1 MQPTCKLTIAVP
13 VYNTAR
19 YLKELFLC
27 IENQTL
33 GMENME
39 IILVNDGSAD
49 SSAEIC
55 RAFWKNHTERVRY
68 LEYDD
73 NQGVSHARNEALD
86 RAEGKYITFWDSDD
100 LWSPNAMEKAVAFL
114 DAHEAEADLVSCNIE
129 YFESTSQ
136 PHILNFAVEEDF
148 LVDIRGDYQRIRT
161 SGSACVM
168 RTEAAKRFRFDEKQT
183 RWEDAKYINQLL
195 LQKKTYGMLS
205 GIKYYY
211 RRRRSSDS
219 ATQLH
224 ERDKQNY
231 LYDLGAFFDG
241 IYEESL
247 RQCGELIPMM
257 QYLLA
262 YALGYFFLENAS
274 ILNKEEH
281 RRYDAVRRNI
291 LSHIDDRYL
300 REIPN
305 ADSLT
310 KWKMLSFKHSLGIED
325 ELDALR
331 TKRQEAQWNLT
342 RIARNAANCNALKR
356 WFELKCEN
364 KPLSPYFER
373 NGYTRIAIYG
383 MSDLGTYL
391 LKELADSPVR
401 VLYGIDRQA
410 EKAAGKLAAGRWA
423 GLPIRKPEDTLP
435 EADAIIVTAVYFFS
449 EIDEQLRQK
458 VTCPVISLEDVLY
471 TIE

>member
-1 MQPTCKLTIAVP
+1 M
-13 VYNTAR
+13 
-19 YLKELFLC
+19 
-27 IENQTL
+27 
-33 GMENME
+33 
-39 IILVNDGSAD
+39 
-49 SSAEIC
+49 
-55 RAFWKNHTERVRY
+55 
-68 LEYDD
+68 
-73 NQGVSHARNEALD
+73 
-86 RAEGKYITFWDSDD
+86 
-100 LWSPNAMEKAVAFL
+100 

-331 TKRQEAQWNLT
+331 TKRQEAQWNLA
-342 RIARNAANCNALKR
+342 RIARNAANHNALKR